1 MTATIN
7 LGFQS
12 SLFNETLD
20 ITNQAL
26 IIYRC
31 SAGESCKNCLGINNP
46 CGWCNLN
53 KQCSG
58 TSAPCRNA
66 SHFLQVSAGNDFT
79 AECPLLD
86 TSPSGEYT
94 QPVRVAQDLRLTTR
108 NLISPTDGFEYY
120 CVVNG
125 VSLTAR
131 YENESSILCTVSSG
145 QFGTLFPGVGSLPV
159 VVMVTWTGDNIN
171 HTLSNTMQSLSVT
184 LYDCRDLASGYTEC
198 IAVRMFSEF
207 ACGWCGVSCEVRQ
220 ECSNTF
226 ITEGNNPPA
235 PVINSFTPILGPVEG
250 GTAITVMGTDFGGTF
265 VSLQNSNLTLG
276 GVACTP
282 LIIGYIP
289 WQQFVCETTNFVTEG
304 SKEFSLTIDSR
315 VAIVNGGSFTAV
327 DPTVSSVT
335 PTFGP
340 MAGGTAV
347 VVRGTGL
354 DVGNQV
360 DTRVSLE
367 VSGSNYVCNIS

>member
-1 MTATIN
+1 MSPHI
-7 LGFQS
+7 L
-12 SLFNETLD
+12 LM
-20 ITNQAL
+20 
-26 IIYRC
+26 C
-31 SAGESCKNCLGINNP
+31 
-46 CGWCNLN
+46 
-53 KQCSG
+53 
-58 TSAPCRNA
+58 
-66 SHFLQVSAGNDFT
+66 QVSSKSETVTFF
-79 AECPLLD
+79 CLLNWYGMD
-86 TSPSGEYT
+86 PYVW
-94 QPVRVAQDLRLTTR
+94 VRPA
-108 NLISPTDGFEYY
+108 
-120 CVVNG
+120 
-125 VSLTAR
+125 
-131 YENESSILCTVSSG
+131 
-145 QFGTLFPGVGSLPV
+145 
-159 VVMVTWTGDNIN
+159 
-171 HTLSNTMQSLSVT
+171 HT
-184 LYDCRDLASGYTEC
+184 
-198 IAVRMFSEF
+198 
-207 ACGWCGVSCEVRQ
+207 
-220 ECSNTF
+220 
-226 ITEGNNPPA
+226 
-235 PVINSFTPILGPVEG
+235 GPVEG

-315 VAIVNGGSFTAV
+315 VAIVNSGSFTAV

-367 VSGSNYVCNIS
+367 VSGSNYVCNISWVILYNESIVGAYASVEVPKLHNINLLMLYTH